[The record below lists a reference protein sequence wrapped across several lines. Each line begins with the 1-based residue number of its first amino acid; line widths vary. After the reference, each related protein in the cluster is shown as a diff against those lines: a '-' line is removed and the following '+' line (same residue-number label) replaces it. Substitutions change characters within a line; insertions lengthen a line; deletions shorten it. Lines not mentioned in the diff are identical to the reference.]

1 MCSKS
6 AKLLK
11 VFEQTFYTLFG
22 HFYTHDIIKDIK
34 EIGYRL
40 ENYLKDVT
48 LEDIID
54 FGCGT
59 GRSTILLLNNL
70 RIKYKELIGIDINKN
85 LLNKALKNGYTK
97 VMVLDITK
105 NLEFNKKYDL
115 VLTFDVLHH
124 IEDKSKGIVIKNMIK
139 CSKKY
144 VLIIDKVLPK
154 EKARL
159 IMEKIWPFELGAFHF
174 TYEDYINL
182 LNKLKLKNKILI
194 INRIPHTHP
203 VYDTFCCLIQ
213 I

>member
-1 MCSKS
+1 MCSKF
-6 AKLLK
+6 AKLSK
-11 VFEQTFYTLFG
+11 AFEQAFYTLFG
-22 HFYTHDIIKDIK
+22 HFYTHNITKDVR
-34 EIGYRL
+34 EIANKL
-40 ENYLKDVT
+40 EKYLKDIT
-48 LEDIID
+48 LESIID

-59 GRSTILLLNNL
+59 GRSTILLLNDL
-70 RIKYKELIGIDINKN
+70 GIKYKELVGIDINKN

-124 IEDKSKGIVIKNMIK
+124 IEDKDKEIVIKNMVK

-144 VLIIDKVLPK
+144 VLIVDKILPK
-154 EKARL
+154 EKIRL
-159 IMEKIWPFELGAFHF
+159 IMEKIWPFELGTFHF
-174 TYEDYINL
+174 TYKDYINL
-182 LNKLKLKNKILI
+182 LNKLKLKDEVIT
-194 INRIPHTHP
+194 INRIAHTHP